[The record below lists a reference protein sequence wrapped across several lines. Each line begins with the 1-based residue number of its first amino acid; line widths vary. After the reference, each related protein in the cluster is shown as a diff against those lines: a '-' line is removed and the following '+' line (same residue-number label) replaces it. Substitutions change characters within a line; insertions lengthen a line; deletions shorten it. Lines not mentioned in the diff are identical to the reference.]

1 MTGPILCAQSPRR
14 LVVRLRRPLRRSPIF
29 GIETNE
35 IDAHIGVEFAILL
48 NGSGQLKHHGY
59 ATGCIVSGQNRLTPL
74 RAVGVVIGPRT
85 AVPMGAKQQSC
96 FGFRMNA
103 GNDVRAVQRRSVITF
118 EHGFLCFHRAAIA
131 FELRYNP
138 LFATVVAF
146 AVHIAWAKSALCR
159 RKRIGTVGI
168 KRGSYGRKFLHFG
181 RLFHISRCRLMR
193 FIPVQTTQNHCGGHH
208 SHCYF
213 HCFFH
218 TCTVTTALLPPSA
231 PRVR

>member
-1 MTGPILCAQSPRR
+1 MTGPILCTQSPRR

-35 IDAHIGVEFAILL
+35 IYAHIGVELAFLL

-59 ATGCIVSGQNRLTPL
+59 ATGCIVSCQDRLAPL

-85 AVPMGAKQQSC
+85 AVPMGAKQQSRLG
-96 FGFRMNA
+96 FGMNV
-103 GNDVRAVQRRSVITF
+103 GDDIRAAKWRSVITF
-118 EHGFLCFHRAAIA
+118 EHSFLRFHHAAIA
-131 FELRYNP
+131 FELRHNP
-138 LFATVVAF
+138 LFAAVVAF
-146 AVHIAWAKSALCR
+146 AVHIAWAKSTLCR

-168 KRGSYGRKFLHFG
+168 KRRTHGRKFLHFG

-193 FIPVQTTQNHCGGHH
+193 FIPAQATQNHCGGHH

-213 HCFFH
+213 HCLLH
-218 TCTVTTALLPPSA
+218 TFVVTTAPLPPST